1 MSVNKISLYN
11 KEVSNLTSTRLEEL
25 YIEFKNDYFE
35 AQIEQYIDNLV
46 NELDQTYILLVD
58 KYNELYNS
66 FLEAYKNV
74 EDAFIQ
80 YFLDDESLKK
90 IEEYELKQ
98 IKIKEATCEK
108 IDYEKIL
115 NGLE

>member
-1 MSVNKISLYN
+1 MITKQDMIKLA
-11 KEVSNLTSTRLEEL
+11 LEL
-25 YIEFKNDYFE
+25 SF
-35 AQIEQYIDNLV
+35 AQIDL
-46 NELDQTYILLVD
+46 ELSQLYVD
-58 KYNELYNS
+58 DFDDK
-66 FLEAYKNV
+66 LEGRLKKLRMNFYFDSL
-74 EDAFIQ
+74 E

>member
-1 MSVNKISLYN
+1 MITKQDMIKLA
-11 KEVSNLTSTRLEEL
+11 LEL
-25 YIEFKNDYFE
+25 SF
-35 AQIEQYIDNLV
+35 AQIDL
-46 NELDQTYILLVD
+46 ELSQLYVD
-58 KYNELYNS
+58 DFDDK
-66 FLEAYKNV
+66 LEGRLKKIRMNFYFDSL
-74 EDAFIQ
+74 E

>member
-1 MSVNKISLYN
+1 MITKQDMIKLA
-11 KEVSNLTSTRLEEL
+11 LEL
-25 YIEFKNDYFE
+25 SF
-35 AQIEQYIDNLV
+35 AQIEL
-46 NELDQTYILLVD
+46 ELSQLYVD
-58 KYNELYNS
+58 DFDDK
-66 FLEAYKNV
+66 LEGRLKKLRMNFYFDSL
-74 EDAFIQ
+74 E

>member
-1 MSVNKISLYN
+1 MITKQDMIKLA
-11 KEVSNLTSTRLEEL
+11 LEL
-25 YIEFKNDYFE
+25 SF
-35 AQIEQYIDNLV
+35 AQIDL
-46 NELDQTYILLVD
+46 ELSQLYVD
-58 KYNELYNS
+58 DFDDK
-66 FLEAYKNV
+66 LEGRLKKLRMNFYF
-74 EDAFIQ
+74 DSLD

-98 IKIKEATCEK
+98 IKTKEATCEK

>member
-1 MSVNKISLYN
+1 MITKQDMTKLA
-11 KEVSNLTSTRLEEL
+11 LEL
-25 YIEFKNDYFE
+25 SF
-35 AQIEQYIDNLV
+35 AQIDL
-46 NELDQTYILLVD
+46 ELSQLYVD
-58 KYNELYNS
+58 DFDDK
-66 FLEAYKNV
+66 LEGRLKKLRMNFYFDSL
-74 EDAFIQ
+74 E

-90 IEEYELKQ
+90 IEEYKLKQ

>member
-1 MSVNKISLYN
+1 MIKLA
-11 KEVSNLTSTRLEEL
+11 LEL
-25 YIEFKNDYFE
+25 SF
-35 AQIEQYIDNLV
+35 AQIDL
-46 NELDQTYILLVD
+46 ELSQLYVD
-58 KYNELYNS
+58 DFDDK
-66 FLEAYKNV
+66 LEGRLKKLRMNFQFDSL
-74 EDAFIQ
+74 E

>member
-1 MSVNKISLYN
+1 MNFYFDSL
-11 KEVSNLTSTRLEEL
+11 E
-25 YIEFKNDYFE
+25 
-35 AQIEQYIDNLV
+35 
-46 NELDQTYILLVD
+46 
-58 KYNELYNS
+58 
-66 FLEAYKNV
+66 
-74 EDAFIQ
+74 

>member
-1 MSVNKISLYN
+1 MITKQDMIKLA
-11 KEVSNLTSTRLEEL
+11 LEL
-25 YIEFKNDYFE
+25 SF
-35 AQIEQYIDNLV
+35 AQIDL
-46 NELDQTYILLVD
+46 ELSQLYVGDFDD
-58 KYNELYNS
+58 K
-66 FLEAYKNV
+66 LEGRLKKLRMNFYFDSL
-74 EDAFIQ
+74 E

>member
-1 MSVNKISLYN
+1 MITKQDMIKLA
-11 KEVSNLTSTRLEEL
+11 LEL
-25 YIEFKNDYFE
+25 SF
-35 AQIEQYIDNLV
+35 AQIDL
-46 NELDQTYILLVD
+46 ELSQLYVD
-58 KYNELYNS
+58 DFDDK
-66 FLEAYKNV
+66 LEGRLKKLRMNFYFDSL
-74 EDAFIQ
+74 E

-98 IKIKEATCEK
+98 IKIKEVTCEK

>member
-1 MSVNKISLYN
+1 MITKQDMTKLA
-11 KEVSNLTSTRLEEL
+11 LEL
-25 YIEFKNDYFE
+25 SF
-35 AQIEQYIDNLV
+35 AQIDL
-46 NELDQTYILLVD
+46 ELSQLYVD
-58 KYNELYNS
+58 DFDDK
-66 FLEAYKNV
+66 LEGRLKKLRMNFYF
-74 EDAFIQ
+74 DSLD

-115 NGLE
+115 NGLG

>member
-1 MSVNKISLYN
+1 MITKQDMIKLA
-11 KEVSNLTSTRLEEL
+11 LEL
-25 YIEFKNDYFE
+25 SF
-35 AQIEQYIDNLV
+35 AQIDL
-46 NELDQTYILLVD
+46 ELSQLYVD
-58 KYNELYNS
+58 DFDDK
-66 FLEAYKNV
+66 LEGRLKKLRMNFYFDSL
-74 EDAFIQ
+74 E

-115 NGLE
+115 NGLEQQT

>member
-1 MSVNKISLYN
+1 MITKQDMTKLA
-11 KEVSNLTSTRLEEL
+11 LEL
-25 YIEFKNDYFE
+25 SF
-35 AQIEQYIDNLV
+35 AQIDL
-46 NELDQTYILLVD
+46 ELSQLYVD
-58 KYNELYNS
+58 DFDDK
-66 FLEAYKNV
+66 LEGRLKKLRMNFYFDSL
-74 EDAFIQ
+74 E

-90 IEEYELKQ
+90 IEEYALKQ

>member
-1 MSVNKISLYN
+1 MITKQDMIKLALELSFSQIDLELSQLYVDDFDDKLEGRLKKLRMNFYFDSL
-11 KEVSNLTSTRLEEL
+11 E
-25 YIEFKNDYFE
+25 
-35 AQIEQYIDNLV
+35 
-46 NELDQTYILLVD
+46 
-58 KYNELYNS
+58 
-66 FLEAYKNV
+66 
-74 EDAFIQ
+74 

>member
-1 MSVNKISLYN
+1 MITKQDMIKLA
-11 KEVSNLTSTRLEEL
+11 LEL
-25 YIEFKNDYFE
+25 SF
-35 AQIEQYIDNLV
+35 AQIDL
-46 NELDQTYILLVD
+46 ELSQLYVD
-58 KYNELYNS
+58 DYDDK
-66 FLEAYKNV
+66 LEGRLKKLRMNFYFDSL
-74 EDAFIQ
+74 E

>member
-1 MSVNKISLYN
+1 MITKQDMTKLA
-11 KEVSNLTSTRLEEL
+11 LEL
-25 YIEFKNDYFE
+25 SF
-35 AQIEQYIDNLV
+35 AQIDL
-46 NELDQTYILLVD
+46 ELSQLYVD
-58 KYNELYNS
+58 DFDDK
-66 FLEAYKNV
+66 LEGRLKKLRMNFYFDSL
-74 EDAFIQ
+74 E

-98 IKIKEATCEK
+98 IKIKETTCEK

>member
-1 MSVNKISLYN
+1 MITKQDMTKLA
-11 KEVSNLTSTRLEEL
+11 LEL
-25 YIEFKNDYFE
+25 SF
-35 AQIEQYIDNLV
+35 AQIDL
-46 NELDQTYILLVD
+46 ELSQLYVD
-58 KYNELYNS
+58 DFDDK
-66 FLEAYKNV
+66 LEGSLKKLRTNFYFDSL
-74 EDAFIQ
+74 E

>member
-1 MSVNKISLYN
+1 MITKQDMIKLA
-11 KEVSNLTSTRLEEL
+11 LEL
-25 YIEFKNDYFE
+25 SF
-35 AQIEQYIDNLV
+35 AQIDLELSQLYV
-46 NELDQTYILLVD
+46 NDFDD
-58 KYNELYNS
+58 K
-66 FLEAYKNV
+66 LEGRLKKLRMNFYFDSL
-74 EDAFIQ
+74 E

>member
-1 MSVNKISLYN
+1 MITKQDMIKLA
-11 KEVSNLTSTRLEEL
+11 LEL
-25 YIEFKNDYFE
+25 SF
-35 AQIEQYIDNLV
+35 AQIDL
-46 NELDQTYILLVD
+46 ELSQLYVD
-58 KYNELYNS
+58 DFDDK
-66 FLEAYKNV
+66 LEGRLKKLRTNFYFDSL
-74 EDAFIQ
+74 E

>member
-1 MSVNKISLYN
+1 MMITKQDMTKLA
-11 KEVSNLTSTRLEEL
+11 LEL
-25 YIEFKNDYFE
+25 SF
-35 AQIEQYIDNLV
+35 AQIDL
-46 NELDQTYILLVD
+46 ELSQLYVD
-58 KYNELYNS
+58 DFDDK
-66 FLEAYKNV
+66 LEGRLKKLRMNFYFDSL
-74 EDAFIQ
+74 E

>member
-1 MSVNKISLYN
+1 MITKQDMIKLA
-11 KEVSNLTSTRLEEL
+11 LEL
-25 YIEFKNDYFE
+25 SF
-35 AQIEQYIDNLV
+35 AQIDL
-46 NELDQTYILLVD
+46 ELSQLYVD
-58 KYNELYNS
+58 DFDDK
-66 FLEAYKNV
+66 LEGRLKKLRMKFYFDSL
-74 EDAFIQ
+74 E

>member
-1 MSVNKISLYN
+1 MITKQDMTKLA
-11 KEVSNLTSTRLEEL
+11 LEL
-25 YIEFKNDYFE
+25 SF
-35 AQIEQYIDNLV
+35 AQIDL
-46 NELDQTYILLVD
+46 ELSQLYVD
-58 KYNELYNS
+58 DFDDK
-66 FLEAYKNV
+66 LEGRLKKVRMNFYFDSL
-74 EDAFIQ
+74 E

>member
-1 MSVNKISLYN
+1 MITKQDMIKLALELSFTQIDLELSQLYVDDWDDKLEGRLKKLRMKFYFDSL
-11 KEVSNLTSTRLEEL
+11 
-25 YIEFKNDYFE
+25 D
-35 AQIEQYIDNLV
+35 
-46 NELDQTYILLVD
+46 
-58 KYNELYNS
+58 
-66 FLEAYKNV
+66 
-74 EDAFIQ
+74 

>member
-1 MSVNKISLYN
+1 MITKQDMIKLA
-11 KEVSNLTSTRLEEL
+11 LEL
-25 YIEFKNDYFE
+25 SF
-35 AQIEQYIDNLV
+35 AQIDL
-46 NELDQTYILLVD
+46 ELSQLYVD
-58 KYNELYNS
+58 DFDDK
-66 FLEAYKNV
+66 LEGRLKKLRMNFYFDSI
-74 EDAFIQ
+74 E

>member
-1 MSVNKISLYN
+1 MITKQDMIKLA
-11 KEVSNLTSTRLEEL
+11 LEL
-25 YIEFKNDYFE
+25 SF
-35 AQIEQYIDNLV
+35 AQIDL
-46 NELDQTYILLVD
+46 ELSQLYVD
-58 KYNELYNS
+58 DFDDK
-66 FLEAYKNV
+66 LEGRLKKLRMNFYFDSL
-74 EDAFIQ
+74 E

-115 NGLE
+115 NGLV

>member
-1 MSVNKISLYN
+1 MITKQDMIKLA
-11 KEVSNLTSTRLEEL
+11 LEL
-25 YIEFKNDYFE
+25 SF
-35 AQIEQYIDNLV
+35 AQIDLEISQLY
-46 NELDQTYILLVD
+46 VD
-58 KYNELYNS
+58 DFDDK
-66 FLEAYKNV
+66 LEGRLKKLRMNFYFDSL
-74 EDAFIQ
+74 E

>member
-1 MSVNKISLYN
+1 MITKQDMIKLA
-11 KEVSNLTSTRLEEL
+11 LEL
-25 YIEFKNDYFE
+25 SF
-35 AQIEQYIDNLV
+35 AQIDL
-46 NELDQTYILLVD
+46 ELSQLYVD
-58 KYNELYNS
+58 DFDDK
-66 FLEAYKNV
+66 LEGRLKKLRMNFYFDSL
-74 EDAFIQ
+74 E

-90 IEEYELKQ
+90 IEEYKIKQ

>member
-1 MSVNKISLYN
+1 MITKQDMTKLA
-11 KEVSNLTSTRLEEL
+11 LEL
-25 YIEFKNDYFE
+25 SF
-35 AQIEQYIDNLV
+35 AQIDL
-46 NELDQTYILLVD
+46 ELSQLYVD
-58 KYNELYNS
+58 DFDDK
-66 FLEAYKNV
+66 LEGRLKKLRMNFYFDSL
-74 EDAFIQ
+74 E

-108 IDYEKIL
+108 IDYETIL

>member
-1 MSVNKISLYN
+1 MITKQDMIKLA
-11 KEVSNLTSTRLEEL
+11 LEL
-25 YIEFKNDYFE
+25 SF
-35 AQIEQYIDNLV
+35 AQIDL
-46 NELDQTYILLVD
+46 ELNKLYVD
-58 KYNELYNS
+58 DFDDK
-66 FLEAYKNV
+66 LEGRLKKLRMNFYFDSL
-74 EDAFIQ
+74 E

>member
-1 MSVNKISLYN
+1 MITKQDMIKLA
-11 KEVSNLTSTRLEEL
+11 LEL
-25 YIEFKNDYFE
+25 SF
-35 AQIEQYIDNLV
+35 AQIDL
-46 NELDQTYILLVD
+46 ELSQLYVD
-58 KYNELYNS
+58 DFDEK
-66 FLEAYKNV
+66 LEGRLKKLRMNFYFYSL
-74 EDAFIQ
+74 E

>member
-1 MSVNKISLYN
+1 MIKLA
-11 KEVSNLTSTRLEEL
+11 LEL
-25 YIEFKNDYFE
+25 SF
-35 AQIEQYIDNLV
+35 AQIDL
-46 NELDQTYILLVD
+46 ELSQLYVD
-58 KYNELYNS
+58 DFDDK
-66 FLEAYKNV
+66 LEGRLKKLRMNFYFDSL
-74 EDAFIQ
+74 E

>member
-1 MSVNKISLYN
+1 MITKQDMIKLA
-11 KEVSNLTSTRLEEL
+11 LEL
-25 YIEFKNDYFE
+25 SF
-35 AQIEQYIDNLV
+35 AQIDL
-46 NELDQTYILLVD
+46 ELSQLYVD
-58 KYNELYNS
+58 DFDDK
-66 FLEAYKNV
+66 LEGRLKKLRMNFYCDSL
-74 EDAFIQ
+74 E

>member
-1 MSVNKISLYN
+1 MITKQDMTKLA
-11 KEVSNLTSTRLEEL
+11 LEL
-25 YIEFKNDYFE
+25 SF
-35 AQIEQYIDNLV
+35 AQIDL
-46 NELDQTYILLVD
+46 ELSQLYVD
-58 KYNELYNS
+58 DFDDKLEGRLKKLRMS
-66 FLEAYKNV
+66 FYFDSLE
-74 EDAFIQ
+74 